1 MNKTIKAIIAV
12 FLLLAIAVS
21 IIFTAVL
28 MMPEQFD
35 DLYLGE
41 LADKYA
47 RLRSFDDENKII
59 VIGGSSVA
67 FGINSQVMEKYLDMP
82 VVNFGLYGPLGT
94 TIMMDLARGHINEG
108 DIVVLAPE
116 TDNQT
121 MSMTFN
127 GEGVWESCD
136 SDFTMLFKIRFHNWD
151 DMLGSF
157 WVYAQ
162 KKLQFFH
169 LGKASPDGVYD
180 HDSFNEYGD
189 IIFQRIGTIM
199 PDGYD
204 PTVPVDLD
212 PSIIEDDY
220 IDYMNDFIDYCYRR
234 GAQVFFSWPPM
245 NKLGVQQEEEGILE
259 YATYVRENIHCPI
272 ISNITDYVLHE
283 GYFYDTNYHLNDVGV
298 YVHTANLIQDLE
310 NVIGDGDYIP
320 IERPAPPEINLNP
333 NTGPNGMPLPMGRWE
348 DNQTPPAP
356 GAVPQPG
363 VNAPPAGWLD
373 GQGAFVPP
381 GGNPNVSLS
390 TPSEVETETTET
402 VVEEVIEEE
411 PEEEIIGS
419 SKDADCFTYEVYNEG
434 VLITG
439 VTGDGLTATELE
451 VPWLIN
457 GTKVIALG
465 ENVFADAENLKTV
478 YIQSNIT
485 RIMQDAFDEC
495 NTLQAIH
502 IDNEDGANILIP
514 GIDLFK
520 DVPKRCKVYIPQE
533 YYGTYVANYFWAN
546 YLDRLESK

>member
-189 IIFQRIGTIM
+189 IIYQRIGTIM

-272 ISNITDYVLHE
+272 ISNITDYILHE

-333 NTGPNGMPLPMGRWE
+333 NTGLNGMPMPVGRW
-348 DNQTPPAP
+348 DGNQVPPP
-356 GAVPQPG
+356 GMIPQTG
-363 VNAPPAGWLD
+363 ANMPPPGWLD
-373 GQGAFVPP
+373 DQGDFVQQ
-381 GGNPNVSLS
+381 GINPNNAIPAVSV
-390 TPSEVETETTET
+390 PDTTEA
-402 VVEEVIEEE
+402 VAEEPVAEAE

>member
-1 MNKTIKAIIAV
+1 MNKTLKTIIAV
-12 FLLLAIAVS
+12 MLLLAIALSVV
-21 IIFTAVL
+21 FVAVL

-35 DLYLGE
+35 DMYLGE

-67 FGINSQVMEKYLDMP
+67 FGINSQVMEKYLGMP

-94 TIMMDLARGHINEG
+94 TIMFDLTRGHINEG

-136 SDFTMLFKIRFHNWD
+136 SDFTMLFKIRFHNFQ
-151 DMLGSF
+151 DMIGSF

-162 KKLQFFH
+162 KKLQFYH
-169 LGKASPDGVYD
+169 LGKAAPDGVYD

-189 IIFQRIGTIM
+189 IIYQRIGTIM

-204 PTVPVDLD
+204 PTVPVDLK

-220 IDYMNDFIDYCYRR
+220 IDYMNEYIDYCYRQ
-234 GAQVFFSWPPM
+234 GAEVYFSWPPM
-245 NKLGVQQEEEGILE
+245 NVLSVQQEEEGIFE

-272 ISNITDYVLHE
+272 ISDITDYILHE

-310 NVIGDGDYIP
+310 NVIGDGDFIP

-333 NTGPNGMPLPMGRWE
+333 NTGPNGMPMPAGRWQG
-348 DNQTPPAP
+348 DQAPLPP
-356 GAVPQPG
+356 GVVPQPG
-363 VNAPPAGWLD
+363 MNAPPPGWLD
-373 GQGAFVPP
+373 GQGGFIPQGANPAFTVPA
-381 GGNPNVSLS
+381 VS
-390 TPSEVETETTET
+390 VTETTET
-402 VVEEVIEEE
+402 VEEE
-411 PEEEIIGS
+411 PVEEESKEEIVGS

-434 VLITG
+434 ILITG
-439 VTGDGLTATELE
+439 VTGRGTTATELE
-451 VPWLIN
+451 IPWLID
-457 GTKVIALG
+457 GTKVIAL
-465 ENVFADAENLKTV
+465 NDNIFADAENLKTV

-485 RIMQDAFDEC
+485 RIMQDAFDGC
-495 NTLQAIH
+495 NTLAEIH

-520 DVPKRCKVYIPQE
+520 DVPKRCKVYVDKE
-533 YYGTYVANYFWAN
+533 YYGSFVANYFWAN
-546 YLDRLESK
+546 YLDRLEAK